1 MKNKR
6 ITSFALF
13 VLSIILTQCTRN
25 VESVTS
31 ATEET
36 LIKNI
41 WSVDY
46 YFQDQDMTSSY
57 NSSRLLF
64 SSTGAVG
71 YQHNGETIGGTWNR
85 TVDGAKDEIIN
96 LQFNSSDINIGRLN
110 KSWKLVDQTVS
121 TIQLEETDGTSKIL
135 FRLKTS
141 N

>member
-6 ITSFALF
+6 VISFALF
-13 VLSIILTQCTRN
+13 GLSILLTHCTRN
-25 VESVTS
+25 AESVTS

-36 LIKNI
+36 LVKNI

-71 YQHNGETIGGTWNR
+71 YQKNGETIAGKWNWA
-85 TVDGAKDEIIN
+85 VDASNNEMIN
-96 LQFNSSDINIGRLN
+96 LQFNGGDANIDRLN
-110 KSWKLVDQTVS
+110 RSWKLVDRATS
-121 TIQLEETDGTSKIL
+121 TIQFEETDGTSKIL
-135 FRLKTS
+135 FRLKT
-141 N
+141 NN

>member
-6 ITSFALF
+6 VISFALLI
-13 VLSIILTQCTRN
+13 LSILLIQCTKKA
-25 VESVTS
+25 ESVAS
-31 ATEET
+31 ATEQT
-36 LIKNI
+36 LIKNS

-57 NSSRLLF
+57 SSSKLLF

-71 YQHNGETIGGTWNR
+71 YQKDGETIAGKWSR
-85 TVDGAKDEIIN
+85 TVDGSKNETIN
-96 LQFNSSDINIGRLN
+96 LQFNSADANINRLN
-110 KSWKLVDQTVS
+110 RSWQLVEMAQS
-121 TIQLEETDGTSKIL
+121 FIQFEETDGASKTL

>member
-6 ITSFALF
+6 VISFALF
-13 VLSIILTQCTRN
+13 VLSITLTQCTRN
-25 VESVTS
+25 AEGITS
-31 ATEET
+31 ATEKA
-36 LIKNI
+36 LVKNI

-71 YQHNGETIGGTWNR
+71 YQHNGETIAGSWNR
-85 TVDGAKDEIIN
+85 TVDGSKDEIIN
-96 LQFNSSDINIGRLN
+96 LQFNSGDVNIARLN

-121 TIQLEETDGTSKIL
+121 TLQLEETDGTSKIL